1 MNFFHDLFARFTSAV
16 RTILGFVL
24 PIAESDAGKII
35 ADALPLAT
43 QIVTAVATQGLKG
56 TTARDA
62 AVEQLKT
69 QITNQGLADVSSIAG
84 STLNFIIETAVNHLN
99 STKS

>member
-1 MNFFHDLFARFTSAV
+1 MNFFHDLFARFTGAV

-43 QIVTAVATQGLKG
+43 QIVSAIATQGLKG
-56 TTARDA
+56 TEARDA
-62 AVEQLKT
+62 AVEQLKA
-69 QITNQGLADVSSIAG
+69 QVASQGIADVSTIAA
-84 STLNFIIETAVNHLN
+84 STLNFIVETAVSHLN